1 MGRENNFLV
10 NSNYPVTHLALFLHA
25 INIPLLMY
33 LKVSIDGPKQ
43 LVACINTDEFKA
55 EYGNVYI
62 IPKRLNQ
69 DVVESFF
76 PRNGKCVG
84 VQET

>member
-1 MGRENNFLV
+1 MTR
-10 NSNYPVTHLALFLHA
+10 LALF
-25 INIPLLMY
+25 PLLMY
-33 LKVSIDGPKQ
+33 LKVSIDGLKE
-43 LVACINTDEFKA
+43 LVAYINTDDQFKA

-69 DVVESFF
+69 DIVESFF
-76 PRNGKCVG
+76 PRNDKCVG

>member
-1 MGRENNFLV
+1 MTR
-10 NSNYPVTHLALFLHA
+10 LALFLCV
-25 INIPLLMY
+25 NSIPLLMY
-33 LKVSIDGPKQ
+33 LKVSIDGLKE
-43 LVACINTDEFKA
+43 LVAYINTDEFKA

-69 DVVESFF
+69 DIIESFF
-76 PRNGKCVG
+76 PRNDKCVG